1 MVAFIR
7 TNPGWAVFVSGLT
20 AFGESF
26 VFLSLLFP
34 GTAILIASGALIS
47 EGVLDPLLPTVAG
60 IGGAVFG
67 DRRSFADLA
76 RLSSPRSLDLP
87 LVLFRTSLLSVRKTT
102 MAHTLREKPACDGT
116 RMLVDLNA
124 AHHEVS
130 DQEVDRNRVVLDL
143 YELA

>member
-67 DRRSFADLA
+67 DAGRSPIWHACPA
-76 RLSSPRSLDLP
+76 QGPWT
-87 LVLFRTSLLSVRKTT
+87 FRWS
-102 MAHTLREKPACDGT
+102 CFG
-116 RMLVDLNA
+116 
-124 AHHEVS
+124 
-130 DQEVDRNRVVLDL
+130 RV
-143 YELA
+143 Y